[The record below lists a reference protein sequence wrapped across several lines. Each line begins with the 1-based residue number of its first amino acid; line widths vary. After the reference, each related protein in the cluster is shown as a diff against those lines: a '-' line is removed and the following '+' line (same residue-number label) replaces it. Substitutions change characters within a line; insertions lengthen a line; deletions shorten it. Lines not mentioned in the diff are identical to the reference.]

1 MMNDMSYLPAKITDE
16 KRAEFLAYH
25 EKMSR
30 LFRENRFLFELERKT
45 ALEKIINSA
54 DTRERKKRLTDLQE
68 KWDTTVRHAGS
79 GHNRMVLAE
88 MMLWDFVRDVW
99 RPTLERGR

>member
-1 MMNDMSYLPAKITDE
+1 MAYLPAKITDE

-30 LFRENRFLFELERKT
+30 LFRENRFMFELERKT
-45 ALEKIINSA
+45 AVEKIINSA
-54 DTRERKKRLTDLQE
+54 KTRERKNRLAILQE
-68 KWDTTVRHAGS
+68 KWDTTIRHAGS
-79 GHNRMVLAE
+79 RYNRMVLAE

-99 RPTLERGR
+99 LPTLEQGR